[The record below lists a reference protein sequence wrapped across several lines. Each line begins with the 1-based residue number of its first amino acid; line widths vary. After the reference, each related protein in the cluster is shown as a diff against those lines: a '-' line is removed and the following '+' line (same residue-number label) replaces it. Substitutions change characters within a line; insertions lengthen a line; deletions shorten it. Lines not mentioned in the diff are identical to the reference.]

1 MMNRVSAESAPA
13 AKIMPMKN
21 AQPTAQTPPS
31 LIDEQK
37 LLDTARRLAELY
49 LSGKPQVECA
59 KILGLDHNA
68 IKQILVSS
76 GVRLRS
82 QHETLSLRKGGIRQK
97 ALAECARGGKTLREI
112 AREYRVDETTLRG
125 WLFQEGMDTP
135 EQLRKKQAK
144 EKARLA
150 AHEYV
155 NTDKSIMAILYETG
169 ATKDAMY
176 EYLLREGMPL
186 RGSGNTKGR
195 NCPAPAPASP
205 TLPELHD
212 QTGEALSAMQK
223 MFSELTNRLSE
234 MEKLLGAEKK

>member
-1 MMNRVSAESAPA
+1 MGSV
-13 AKIMPMKN
+13 K
-21 AQPTAQTPPS
+21 
-31 LIDEQK
+31 
-37 LLDTARRLAELY
+37 
-49 LSGKPQVECA
+49 
-59 KILGLDHNA
+59 
-68 IKQILVSS
+68 
-76 GVRLRS
+76 
-82 QHETLSLRKGGIRQK
+82 
-97 ALAECARGGKTLREI
+97 
-112 AREYRVDETTLRG
+112 
-125 WLFQEGMDTP
+125 
-135 EQLRKKQAK
+135 
-144 EKARLA
+144 
-150 AHEYV
+150 
-155 NTDKSIMAILYETG
+155 AILYETG